1 MSVGVIKPDWR
12 EDPADSHSEWDDDFL
27 SYADGKKDLID
38 IAETLDIP
46 AWELFEVIKKLK
58 QNKLIKTISV

>member
-1 MSVGVIKPDWR
+1 MAIIEAKDNNHNVGDGMQQAL
-12 EDPADSHSEWDDDFL
+12 E
-27 SYADGKKDLID
+27 YAEI
-38 IAETLDIP
+38 LDIP

>member
-1 MSVGVIKPDWR
+1 MLGPRGLYDVGANDKP
-12 EDPADSHSEWDDDFL
+12 SHLVNFL

-38 IAETLDIP
+38 IAEILNIP